1 MELSS
6 SPSVYSV
13 AALSPFK
20 DLLMKPLFALLAL
33 SALAVPALAQN
44 PSIDAV
50 RPPVLLVRPDGDKPS
65 RPLAPVAARVRVDLR
80 GSMARTELDLTFG
93 NDLDRVLE
101 GQLVLA
107 LPPEATVTWFALET
121 DGTLREASVVEQE
134 KARVV
139 FESEQRRNVDPG
151 LVEWVQGN
159 VFQTR
164 VYPIPAK
171 GTKRCVI
178 AWEWEASRSFVVPL
192 RLGRLKNFVLEVTA
206 SGVVPEVS
214 GIAGGKRAALPDDLD
229 VVTDT
234 KAQTFRASAEG
245 KDVEVV
251 WDLVLTLPAVE
262 TPRVAVEA
270 GKGGRTFS
278 AVVPTGVTS
287 AIESKPGRI
296 ALFWDAS
303 ASRTGTQVERDLLAA
318 WFGWLGKADVHLVVF
333 SNAVWFEED
342 YAVADGKADAL
353 LARLAAI
360 VPDGGSRFAG
370 LDFSAYDGKADAIV
384 LCTDGMTTFGNA
396 LPAMGSKPVHVLCSQ
411 ATSDRAVLDRLATG
425 HLFDLTTEKID
436 ACLAAWKAEPAIFL
450 GLEGDGVSD
459 VLPPAPC
466 RADRVLGIAGRVAGD
481 APVEAKARF
490 RDASGKTWTVAFTI
504 GAGVEGS
511 RADRTWARK
520 KVASLVPA
528 AAHEDEVLALGL
540 KYGIVTPRTS
550 LLVLETLDQYVR
562 YRVLPPTEM
571 QEAYYDRIEK
581 EKVAAA
587 KTRGEKLTYVRGLWL
602 ARVEWWKQD
611 FKVPAGFKFQ
621 DPEGKENGHSED
633 RAPASNPAPGE
644 RSRQGLGAEPAKSKK
659 DGDDGASAPGIVL
672 KPWTPDTPY
681 LKALRAAGDGARA
694 AYGKLRAEYGNSS
707 AFFLDCAD
715 FFLDERKDR
724 KAALQIL
731 SNVAEMD
738 LGSPQLL
745 RILAHRLDQ
754 MNETA
759 LAAEVFRD
767 VLRLRP
773 EEPQSYRDLALVL
786 AKRAEYAESIALLE
800 KVVLG
805 TWDGRFPELEVLALG
820 ELNEIAAACRT
831 KTGKEYHTLPTDLI
845 ASLPCDLRVTLTWD
859 ADACDMDLWVVEP
872 SGEKA
877 FYSHRATTSGG
888 RFGPDF
894 TQGYGPEEYLVK
906 KALPGK
912 FQVKINFYGNQQ
924 QVLAGATTVQIRI
937 YKNYGR
943 PNEEKIEVTRRLT
956 DVKEVLDLAEVSFP

>member
-1 MELSS
+1 MTLKQLF
-6 SPSVYSV
+6 P
-13 AALSPFK
+13 
-20 DLLMKPLFALLAL
+20 LLALFALTTP
-33 SALAVPALAQN
+33 VLAQN
-44 PSIDAV
+44 PAIDAV
-50 RPPVLLVRPDGDKPS
+50 RPPVLLVRPDADKPS

-107 LPPEATVTWFALET
+107 LPPEATVTAFALEV
-121 DGTLREASVVEQE
+121 DGTLREASVVERE
-134 KARVV
+134 KARFV
-139 FESEQRRNVDPG
+139 FESEERRNVDPG

-164 VYPIPAK
+164 VYPIPAH

-229 VVTDT
+229 VVTDA

-245 KDVEVV
+245 KDMEVA

-262 TPRVAVEA
+262 TPRVAVEGTKA
-270 GKGGRTFS
+270 GRTFS
-278 AVVPTGVTS
+278 AVVPTGETS

-342 YAVADGKADAL
+342 YAVADGKSEAL
-353 LARLAAI
+353 QARLAGI

-384 LCTDGMTTFGNA
+384 LCTDGMTTFGPA
-396 LPAMGSKPVHVLCSQ
+396 LPGMGSRPVHVLCSQ

-425 HLFDLTTEKID
+425 HLFDLTTEKVD

-450 GLEGDGVSD
+450 GVEGDGVSD

-562 YRVLPPTEM
+562 YRVLPPKEM

-587 KTRGEKLTYVRGLWL
+587 KTRGEKLTYVRGLWN

-611 FKVPAGFKFQ
+611 FKVPEGFKFH
-621 DPEGKENGHSED
+621 DAEEKLSGGGAD
-633 RAPASNPAPGE
+633 GRRPASDPAPAPGE
-644 RSRQGLGAEPAKSKK
+644 RARRELGDRQGADELSKK
-659 DGDDGASAPGIVL
+659 KDDSGPSAPGIAL

-681 LKALRAAGDGARA
+681 LKALRAAGDGAYTVYA
-694 AYGKLRAEYGNSS
+694 KLRSEYGRSS

-786 AKRAEYAESIALLE
+786 AKRAEYAEAIALLE

-820 ELNEIAAACRT
+820 ELNEIAAACRA
-831 KTGKEYHTLPTDLI
+831 KTGKEYHTLPSDLI

-912 FQVKINFYGNQQ
+912 FQVKINFYGNRQ

>member
-1 MELSS
+1 
-6 SPSVYSV
+6 
-13 AALSPFK
+13 
-20 DLLMKPLFALLAL
+20 MKPLFPLLALFALAL
-33 SALAVPALAQN
+33 SAVAETPAF
-44 PSIDAV
+44 DAL
-50 RPPVLLVRPDGDKPS
+50 RPPVLLVRPEADKPS
-65 RPLAPVAARVRVDLR
+65 RPLAPVAARVRVDVR

-107 LPPEATVTWFALET
+107 LPPEATVTAFALET
-121 DGTLREASVVEQE
+121 EGTLREASVVERE
-134 KARVV
+134 KARFV
-139 FESEQRRNVDPG
+139 FESEVRRNVDPG

-164 VYPIPAK
+164 VYPIPAH

-178 AWEWEASRSFVVPL
+178 AWEWEVSESFLVPL
-192 RLGRLKNFVLEVTA
+192 RLGRLKDFVLEVTA

-214 GIAGGKRAALPDDLD
+214 GIAGGKRAALPEDLD
-229 VVTDT
+229 VVADV

-245 KDVEVV
+245 KDMEVA
-251 WDLVLTLPAVE
+251 WDLVLTLPPVDK
-262 TPRVAVEA
+262 PRVAVEST
-270 GKGGRTFS
+270 KEGRTFS
-278 AVVPTGVTS
+278 AVMSVAETS
-287 AIESKPGRI
+287 GIESKPGRV

-303 ASRTGTQVERDLLAA
+303 ASRTGTQAERDLLAA
-318 WFGWLGKADVHLVVF
+318 WFGWLGGAQVHLVVF

-342 YAVADGKADAL
+342 FTVADGKAEAL
-353 LARLAAI
+353 LARLAGL

-370 LDFSAYDGKADAIV
+370 LDFSAFDGRADAIV
-384 LCTDGMTTFGNA
+384 LCTDGMTTFGTA
-396 LPAMGSKPVHVLCSQ
+396 LPVPGSRPVHVICSQ
-411 ATSDRAVLDRLATG
+411 ATSDRAMLDRLATG
-425 HLFDLTTEKID
+425 HRFDLTTEKVE
-436 ACLAAWKAEPAIFL
+436 ACLAAWKTEPAIFL
-450 GLEGDGVSD
+450 GVEGAGVSD

-466 RADRVLGIAGRVAGD
+466 RADRVLAIAGRVTGN
-481 APVEAKARF
+481 APVEARARF
-490 RDASGKTWTVAFTI
+490 RDASGKTWEVPFTI
-504 GAGVEGS
+504 GAGVEGA

-528 AAHEDEVLALGL
+528 AAHEEEVLQLGL
-540 KYGIVTPRTS
+540 RYGIVTPRTS

-562 YRVLPPTEM
+562 YRVLPPKEM
-571 QEAYYDRIEK
+571 QDAYFERIEK

-587 KTRGEKLTYVRGLWL
+587 KTRGEKLTYVRGLWT

-611 FKVPAGFKFQ
+611 FKVPPGFKY
-621 DPEGKENGHSED
+621 DNPEEK
-633 RAPASNPAPGE
+633 NPAE
-644 RSRQGLGAEPAKSKK
+644 DGAEPESGEERGAPPGDPREPLREDAQRVRRGAEGGIPAKK
-659 DGDDGASAPGIVL
+659 DKADGPSEPGITL
-672 KPWTPDTPY
+672 KPWSPDTPY
-681 LKALRAAGDGARA
+681 LKALRSAGDGAYA

-715 FFLDERKDR
+715 FFLEERKDL
-724 KAALQIL
+724 KTALQIL

-745 RILAHRLDQ
+745 RILGHRLDQ
-754 MNETA
+754 MKEAA
-759 LAAEVFRD
+759 LAAEVFRN

-786 AKRAEYAESIALLE
+786 AKCGEYAEAIALLE

-820 ELNEIAAACRT
+820 ELNEIAEACRA
-831 KTGKEYHTLPTDLI
+831 KTGKEHHTLPADLI

-888 RFGPDF
+888 RFGCDF

-906 KALPGK
+906 KAMPGK
-912 FQVKINFYGNQQ
+912 FQVKINYYGNSQ

-943 PNEEKIEVTRRLT
+943 PDEEKIEVTRRLK
-956 DVKEVLDLAEVSFP
+956 DAKEVLDLAEVSFE